1 MLGTEDA
8 WVSTQMRKDKAMG
21 RNRRWQGCEY
31 SDRSACGCGVNGDL
45 SLEGNN
51 SVTTREAA
59 IVRVDALQ
67 IALGRLTS
75 TASLIPTD
83 TYCGSCEKWWLRVQA
98 LLVRFGRGGWL
109 IGRHPQGTCQAP
121 LFNSLTP
128 LVISLIWF
136 GSCI

>member
-67 IALGRLTS
+67 IALG
-75 TASLIPTD
+75 AAD
-83 TYCGSCEKWWLRVQA
+83 V
-98 LLVRFGRGGWL
+98 
-109 IGRHPQGTCQAP
+109 
-121 LFNSLTP
+121 NSLVNTDRYV
-128 LVISLIWF
+128 LWLLREVVASSAGVVSSLW
-136 GSCI
+136 SRRLAHR